1 MRSGGMIAAIR
12 KVLAVIAI
20 VYLTVACCPCRK
32 AGASTIVDKVDRD
45 SIYITHYDT
54 LRIVERD
61 TLWLERIEQSHD
73 RVMVDASHSYLE
85 NTYCYTTADVN
96 EYGILTHSL
105 DTRDSALLPVRYV
118 YMERVVRDT
127 VYRYRDKAEN
137 KSATH
142 TREVRKASLWQRT
155 QIIALWVL
163 LGVLAITYRRQIL
176 SLVKRIILWI

>member
-1 MRSGGMIAAIR
+1 MAN
-12 KVLAVIAI
+12 KVIA
-20 VYLTVACCPCRK
+20 VALAIFACAC
-32 AGASTIVDKVDRD
+32 ASTKEVVSTTTSTDVQRD

-118 YMERVVRDT
+118 YRERVVRDT

-163 LGVLAITYRRQIL
+163 LGILAITYRRQIL